1 MGGWELSDD
10 VTSIHPRSGAVRY
23 GWPGTRGRSMTQSG
37 LPSRRSP
44 KIRCSK
50 QTLRHRIRQLERD
63 AAPVVAAKHG
73 RPVVIVLSVK
83 EYEHLKALESAGKS

>member
-1 MGGWELSDD
+1 MVWDQTPQHDSQWAGIRLTASK
-10 VTSIHPRSGAVRY
+10 I
-23 GWPGTRGRSMTQSG
+23 GRST
-37 LPSRRSP
+37 
-44 KIRCSK
+44 

-63 AAPVVAAKHG
+63 AAPVAAAKHG

>member
-1 MGGWELSDD
+1 MRHRWSEN
-10 VTSIHPRSGAVRY
+10 RR
-23 GWPGTRGRSMTQSG
+23 RSMTQSG

-44 KIRCSK
+44 NIRCSK

-63 AAPVVAAKHG
+63 AAPVAAAKHG

-83 EYEHLKALESAGKS
+83 EYEHLKALKSAGKS